1 MGSVSQLCVI
11 ELRKTGKES
20 TEIVITAYPGLASL
34 SPDTPIELP
43 AVSH

>member
-1 MGSVSQLCVI
+1 MGSVSQLRVI

-20 TEIVITAYPGLASL
+20 TIVITAYPGLASL